1 MSRNIHEGRKKTKT
15 HTATSITNRDE
26 ILSRSGEA
34 LDYANELLLDSLGT
48 GDVVEQEPGTSAG
61 AGFTRI
67 VKHPINVDTMTTLRI
82 KTTLE
87 LPYRVSAGVSLSQRV
102 PGEFAVME
110 QVGLDDNGV
119 PETDGVSY
127 PAKPISANITVAS
140 NVWTITFATAHG
152 LYAGDLV
159 YIKGCTD
166 SRLNVGIVAV
176 TAVVDALNITITS
189 TLTNGT
195 YTVGSGSLEYID
207 PTMGAINQVGTFWD
221 GTTATNGRL
230 VVRSFGGPEY
240 TSASTAFTTNW
251 TNGAVPSGYTGP
263 YTISVN
269 PVAQTDMIVKHDR
282 VSLSTV
288 AIDAT
293 TTVPTMGLAR
303 NSVVPQFRKLYQTRF
318 RFYGQA
324 NRSVPVGGGIVSAVK
339 SGSTTAT
346 ITFRSAHG
354 LTTSDYIMIY
364 GIRDQTNFA
373 NLTTA
378 TAVASVV
385 GPTSITIAFGA
396 SATATSYG
404 GFVYRINGGNVAAP
418 VNVSVQSV
426 SSVTAGELTVVANA
440 TAAGAGNVGEYV
452 WLGAL
457 EKNDGSGTF
466 TTTGWTEG
474 MYKIL
479 KNDTTTFNLIL
490 SVPGLSTFASTNVG
504 GALLKPTELRI
515 HWLRY
520 FDWDTMTAELQP
532 GYNPGDA
539 GQAFPVNVTA
549 AVITSGAVTAT
560 GVAGAAAHDAAV
572 SGNPVRIAGRALT
585 SSYTAVAT
593 GDTADLITDLIGR
606 LVIQPYGI
614 PQNTWQYAAAASGI
628 VNTTTAVTIKAAAAA
643 GIRNYLT
650 KLTVQTATLGGA
662 TELVIRDGASGTVIF
677 RTQLQ
682 TTALPATTIHF
693 DPPLMGTAATLMEV
707 ATLTAVTGGVYVNA
721 VGFIAP

>member
-26 ILSRSGEA
+26 ILSRSGET
-34 LDYANELLLDSLGT
+34 LDYANELILDSLGT
-48 GDVVEQEPGTSAG
+48 GDIVEQEPGTSAG

-67 VKHPINVDTMTTLRI
+67 VKHPFNVDGKTTLRI
-82 KTTLE
+82 KAPLE

-102 PGEFAVME
+102 PGEYAVME

-127 PAKPISANITVAS
+127 PAKSISANITVAS

-166 SRLNVGIVAV
+166 SRLNVGLVAV

-195 YTVGSGSLEYID
+195 YTVGSGSLEYVD
-207 PTMGAINQVGTFWD
+207 PTMGAINQIGAFWD
-221 GTTATNGRL
+221 GTTATNGRMT
-230 VVRSFGGPEY
+230 VRSFGGPEY

-251 TNGAVPSGYTGP
+251 TNGAVPSGYSGP

-288 AIDAT
+288 AIDST
-293 TTVPTMGLAR
+293 STVPTMGIAR
-303 NSVVPQFRKLYQTRF
+303 NSIVPQFRKIYQTRF

-354 LTTSDYIMIY
+354 LTTSDFIMIY

-378 TAVASVV
+378 TAVAST
-385 GPTSITIAFGA
+385 PTSTTITIAFGA

-418 VNVSVQSV
+418 VNISVQSV
-426 SSVTAGELTVVANA
+426 SSVTAGELTVVCNA
-440 TAAGAGNVGEYV
+440 TAAVAGNVGEYV
-452 WLGAL
+452 WLGGV

-466 TTTGWTEG
+466 TTTGWAEG

-479 KNDTTTFNLIL
+479 KNDTTTFNVIL
-490 SVPGLSTFASTNVG
+490 SVPGLSTFGSTNVG
-504 GALLKPTELRI
+504 GALLKATELRI

-520 FDWDTMTAELQP
+520 FDWDTMTTELQP

-549 AVITSGAVTAT
+549 AVITSGAVT
-560 GVAGAAAHDAAV
+560 VSGANAHDSATL
-572 SGNPVRIAGRALT
+572 SNPVVVGARGSNALI
-585 SSYTAVAT
+585 TAVANN
-593 GDTADLITDLIGR
+593 DTVTNITDLR
-606 LVIQPYGI
+606 SRGI
-614 PQNTWQYAAAASGI
+614 VFGSSVRELQTIENTTITASTTETTIAAAVASVLKDLKGI
-628 VNTTTAVTIKAAAAA
+628 VLANTSA
-643 GIRNYLT
+643 
-650 KLTVQTATLGGA
+650 TATR
-662 TELVIRDGASGTVIF
+662 VDIRDSTAGTIRLSVMVPAG
-677 RTQLQ
+677 Q
-682 TTALPATTIHF
+682 TV
-693 DPPLMGTAATLMEV
+693 PLMFTEPLKQNAANNNWTATCGTSITDLRVMV
-707 ATLTAVTGGVYVNA
+707 QS
-721 VGFIAP
+721 IQS